1 MVLLRHIPI
10 FILTRCFNFNF
21 TLFMYTTAFLKKLFV
36 FCGFLLLFSCDKDYN
51 LVGEDLIGDNN
62 FDLGKYYS
70 PVKAYNQ
77 KTGVVQSNNLAINA
91 LGIYTNNAFG
101 TTTASFVTQ
110 VSLSAVNPT
119 IGANPVMDSVVITI
133 PYFKTAKNSDASTGK
148 TTYELDS
155 IYGTPKAKFKLS
167 VFESGYFLRDL
178 DPATNFKESQ
188 PYYSNQKND
197 FDGLKIGSRLNN
209 STDEKQNDAFYFDD
223 SEITETTT
231 DAETKKVTNTRTAP
245 AMRLKLSTDFFLN
258 KILKAPTAKL
268 ATNSAFKDYFRGLY
282 FKVENNGTEESMALI
297 DFSKGVI
304 KLYYKEDSSTTS
316 NGTTTVTRVNKTL
329 DLSLTGNTVNFLE
342 QSNVNA
348 TYASA
353 VANANPTTGD
363 EKLYLKGGEGSLA
376 VIELFGADADN
387 NGVADELELLR
398 AKGWLINEA
407 NLVFNVDA
415 AAMKNSVEPSRIYVY
430 NLTNKTTV
438 LDYLTDNTTF
448 SGNAKKD
455 KFIFDGLLQKESGT
469 DGRGLKY
476 KVRITNQ
483 IKNLIKY
490 KDSTNVKLGVV
501 VTESIGVSS
510 FSKLL
515 SPNPLFSVLPTASVL
530 NPLGTILYGGHPAV
544 PEEKRLRLEII
555 YTKPKL

>member
-1 MVLLRHIPI
+1 
-10 FILTRCFNFNF
+10 
-21 TLFMYTTAFLKKLFV
+21 MYTTAFLKKLFV

-342 QSNVNA
+342 QSNLNA

-376 VIELFGADADN
+376 VIELFGSDADN
-387 NGVADELELLR
+387 NGVADELESLR